1 MTTADRRTMLAPKRL
16 PSGSR
21 KTSEFKRYQQ
31 ALAAVYIG
39 TIGAGALLLAAS
51 VVWGLFVRPVV
62 PPSGPML
69 SPDDPDPIE
78 MLRCHEDVTRL
89 YAELDHTTIELLSHP
104 PSTPLPPPEHP
115 RGILPAWDSFSRGW
129 LARWEEANGRCRFFE
144 LADTHMGQ
152 AYDLMANAHGAL
164 LAIRLKY
171 QSLLVQF
178 DREQAAELADMH
190 RALDRSRRLLT
201 SGARAQGTNSE
212 EAP

>member
-1 MTTADRRTMLAPKRL
+1 MTAAGRRTMLAPKRL

-51 VVWGLFVRPVV
+51 VIEGLFFRPVV
-62 PPSGPML
+62 HPSGPML
-69 SPDDPDPIE
+69 SSDDPDPRE

-89 YAELDHTTIELLSHP
+89 YAELDHTAAELLA
-104 PSTPLPPPEHP
+104 LPPRDRASELVPT
-115 RGILPAWDSFSRGW
+115 WDSFSRGW
-129 LARWEEANGRCRFFE
+129 LVRWEEANGRCRFFE
-144 LADTHMGQ
+144 LADTHMGE

-190 RALDRSRRLLT
+190 RALDRSRRLLAG
-201 SGARAQGTNSE
+201 GARAQGTNSE
-212 EAP
+212 GAP